1 MPKFAGRSNAA
12 CNYCHRQKV
21 KCSGE
26 QPCQRCRQRQRH
38 CTYSTRGD
46 RTVAVSEKHLE
57 HLKTTLSDLTNAIRV
72 TGNSTLAPTTPGSA
86 TPRAT
91 QVEQAPPAPAPA
103 PATQAQAEPESE
115 EAVAPLVEDST
126 AESFIRKLKEVLYNV
141 DGGPANA
148 LVTLATAFPTTS
160 SPYSSSCGEGSGA
173 SQRRHANMRFD
184 TIHSKLSFKL
194 PPYQYA
200 VQLISQAEQSFGD
213 YHTFLR
219 RSFWKRLHATYKNLS
234 SQAKDRNWLCRLSFV
249 LALAEANNHNNQSL
263 TITLD
268 ESGLLMMKVS
278 YEDPTVDDVE
288 ALNLASH
295 CSFILN
301 RRKAAYAYAGQSVRL
316 AHSIGLDQPAPA
328 SLSNLE
334 REHRMR
340 VWWTAFC
347 VDRATS
353 TELCLHP
360 AYVGMDDDLDY
371 PDSSGLSVE
380 DLEEFFDPD
389 LLTAQIKLLQ
399 IKGHV
404 ITVVSQLKSRHVYQR
419 HDLLHQCLQR
429 LEQCRND
436 MPATL
441 SPLLE
446 FDFQARLNTENR
458 VPFSLSLR
466 YHQCY
471 VLLLRPLL
479 LHQLASMLRGD
490 MSIYFKEEVR
500 TTNSIC
506 LQAART
512 NAKTML
518 HLAASHML
526 VEYGYWD
533 SVHLFS
539 SLTVMCL
546 AKIMARGLPGPFVWQ
561 GSEWDED
568 VALYDQAREVL
579 VNMIQCGNISSRYHL
594 EMLTEIES
602 IGDTMLQPGNN
613 SGSTLDGALRSLPVA
628 QVGNVED
635 SNEGLF
641 RAGDVRLGRELGFDD
656 WAELLEQPVLDF
668 TSFDIYSTS
677 LG

>member
-126 AESFIRKLKEVLYNV
+126 AESFIRKLKEGKRDNS
-141 DGGPANA
+141 DEIFH
-148 LVTLATAFPTTS
+148 T
-160 SPYSSSCGEGSGA
+160 
-173 SQRRHANMRFD
+173 
-184 TIHSKLSFKL
+184 L
-194 PPYQYA
+194 PPGTEYF
-200 VQLISQAEQSFGD
+200 EQ
-213 YHTFLR
+213 
-219 RSFWKRLHATYKNLS
+219 
-234 SQAKDRNWLCRLSFV
+234 
-249 LALAEANNHNNQSL
+249 
-263 TITLD
+263 
-268 ESGLLMMKVS
+268 GLLMMKVS